1 MNKRHKMAAWMLAC
15 LAGAGAAPAS
25 AQTGAG
31 DDALALH
38 VPSPDW
44 RDQIVYFVM
53 IDRFADGDPGNNDQ
67 GAGEYDSLPHAAGQL
82 LGKCF
87 LEPVKA
93 DELDR
98 SLCFCRPFLGIDPA
112 GLQTQ
117 FNILLNC
124 QPRQQCKCL
133 KHHGGVGV
141 GAFEFLIADQDLT

>member
-67 GAGEYDSLPHAAGQL
+67 GAGEYDP
-82 LGKCF
+82 
-87 LEPVKA
+87 A
-93 DELDR
+93 DN
-98 SLCFCRPFLGIDPA
+98 
-112 GLQTQ
+112 T
-117 FNILLNC
+117 
-124 QPRQQCKCL
+124 K
-133 KHHGGVGV
+133 
-141 GAFEFLIADQDLT
+141 